1 MKKAVIK
8 KMGGRL
14 LSFAA
19 NGEVTDITN
28 LKASEISPKPVL
40 DQMKAKAAE
49 VVEALMQPVPE
60 IKAKR
65 GRKPKASAD

>member
-1 MKKAVIK
+1 MRFNADGTVD
-8 KMGGRL
+8 
-14 LSFAA
+14 
-19 NGEVTDITN
+19 DITN
-28 LKASEISPKPVL
+28 VKASEISPKPVL

-65 GRKPKASAD
+65 GRKPKASSD